1 VPRAL
6 WGFSRGV
13 PSVSAETG
21 QSLPKL
27 FCRMTA
33 TFPVG
38 LGSQFVANLH
48 VRCHSQEIQYC
59 RRGCFPA
66 RPPILV
72 RRWLLICR
80 PRRRREARPAADPG
94 LRNALTVSSSSAS
107 PCVAGVTR
115 TERPRM
121 RDVSSTAEEP
131 MVCTTLRWR
140 EPDSN
145 LRSPLEASEP
155 HSAWICVRPTAR
167 PIAWSMRSRPM
178 GGNAA
183 TR

>member
-1 VPRAL
+1 MPMPPP
-6 WGFSRGV
+6 

-38 LGSQFVANLH
+38 WGSQFVTNLH
-48 VRCHSQEIQYC
+48 VRCHSQEMQYC

-80 PRRRREARPAADPG
+80 PRRRREARPAGGGDRG
-94 LRNALTVSSSSAS
+94 LAVIQLGKGDFGVGIA
-107 PCVAGVTR
+107 AGQKNEGVR
-115 TERPRM
+115 RYG
-121 RDVSSTAEEP
+121 
-131 MVCTTLRWR
+131 C
-140 EPDSN
+140 
-145 LRSPLEASEP
+145 P
-155 HSAWICVRPTAR
+155 H
-167 PIAWSMRSRPM
+167 
-178 GGNAA
+178 
-183 TR
+183 